1 MRILVCG
8 VTINHG
14 GQNSIVS
21 GLIHGVPQIIVPGKI
36 FERRFNATCVAENK
50 AGVVVDDQNL
60 RADHISQVAE
70 RIIASCEFS
79 ENAAALGKKLSEA
92 GGLNTLIRTIEEKE

>member
-1 MRILVCG
+1 M
-8 VTINHG
+8 
-14 GQNSIVS
+14 
-21 GLIHGVPQIIVPGKI
+21 
-36 FERRFNATCVAENK
+36 
-50 AGVVVDDQNL
+50 DDQNL

-70 RIIASCEFS
+70 RIIASREFS